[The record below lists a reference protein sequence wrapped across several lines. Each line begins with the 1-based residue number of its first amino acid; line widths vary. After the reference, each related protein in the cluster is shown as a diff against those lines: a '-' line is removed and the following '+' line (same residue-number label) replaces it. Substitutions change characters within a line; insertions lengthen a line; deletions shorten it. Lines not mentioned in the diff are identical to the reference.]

1 MPYQEVAWSVL
12 TFSWP
17 RGGGCL
23 RGPMFPTQ
31 WVRSPDLVVGPVYWV
46 VGSVEF
52 QDRDPVFRV
61 LTVPQSLRL
70 CGGAAD

>member
-1 MPYQEVAWSVL
+1 MTHQEVAWAVL

-17 RGGGCL
+17 RGQSL
-23 RGPMFPTQ
+23 RGPMFPAQ
-31 WVRSPDLVVGPVYWV
+31 WKQSPDVVVGRVYWV

-61 LTVPQSLRL
+61 LTVQESLRL